1 MNGHCHGR
9 AQSMERFLEISL
21 LILLYDTKGY
31 GYLLMEKLEHFGFSS
46 EVMNVGS
53 LYRVLRK
60 MESSSLV
67 ASSWEQGSQGP
78 KRRVYEITDE
88 GKRMLD
94 IWIQHVRR
102 RKETIEYLLE
112 TYETTTQGRR
122 N

>member
-21 LILLYDTKGY
+21 LVLLYDTKGY
-31 GYLLMEKLEHFGFSS
+31 GYLLMEKLEDFGFSA
-46 EVMNVGS
+46 EVMNIGS

-60 MESSSLV
+60 MEHDDLV
-67 ASSWEQGSQGP
+67 ASSWEQGAHGP
-78 KRRVYEITDE
+78 KRRVYQITDE

-102 RKETIEYLLE
+102 RKETIEYLLG
-112 TYETTTQGRR
+112 TYEKTTQSIR